1 MKLLKKLWEKN
12 KYALLFLS
20 PWLIGIIFL
29 GLIPMFASLYLSF
42 TNYNMFEAPT
52 WTGLGNYIEMFT
64 LDGRF
69 WQSLKVTLIYVFVGV
84 PLQLAMAFTIALILN
99 RGVFGLSAFR
109 AVYYIPSLIG
119 PSVAIAILW
128 RQVFGMEGMVNDV
141 LSLFGIDG
149 QSWVSDPSTA
159 LYTLIILLIWQFGS
173 PMVIFLAGLKQIPM
187 EMYEAASIDGANK
200 FDQIIRITLPMI
212 TPIIF
217 FNLVMQIIG
226 AFQAF
231 TPAFIVGGESGGPLD
246 STLFYTLYLYI
257 KAFTEFQM
265 GYASALAWILLIIIA
280 AFTSLLF
287 LSARKWVHY
296 ES

>member
-1 MKLLKKLWEKN
+1 MKKLWEKN

-280 AFTSLLF
+280 VFTSLLF